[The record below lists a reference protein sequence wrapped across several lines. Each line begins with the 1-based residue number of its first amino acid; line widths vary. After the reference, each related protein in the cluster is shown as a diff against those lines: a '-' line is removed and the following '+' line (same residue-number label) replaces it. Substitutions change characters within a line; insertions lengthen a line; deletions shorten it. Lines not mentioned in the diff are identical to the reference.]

1 MNVFTYPLGLKNV
14 LALQGMPASISVDT
28 SALYG
33 WYPSSKAILVT
44 QLARFGV
51 EITRLPPLLRTLR
64 ASRSM

>member
-1 MNVFTYPLGLKNV
+1 MCPLGLENV

-28 SALYG
+28 SASYG
-33 WYPSSKAILVT
+33 WYPGSKTTLLT